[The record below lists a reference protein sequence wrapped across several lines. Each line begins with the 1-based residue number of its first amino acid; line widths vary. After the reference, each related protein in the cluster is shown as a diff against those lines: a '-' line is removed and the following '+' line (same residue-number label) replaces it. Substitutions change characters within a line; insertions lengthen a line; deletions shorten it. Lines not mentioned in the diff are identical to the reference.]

1 MEQTRTVCSIFFCRS
16 GNGNYQVFLDGAE
29 SGSFSA
35 DGIFNRH
42 DAGLLR
48 LRFTQLDIC
57 SAAQSVRYADVRFRT
72 GSGLLLSRQHY
83 RFAQRLQIYQQS
95 RQHTGLFGLYLPA
108 LGSSSAARFYRQ
120 PVFVAVSAFWRRILH
135 RHHQPVSG
143 KLA

>member
-1 MEQTRTVCSIFFCRS
+1 MEQQECLFHIFSAGAAMEIIRS
-16 GNGNYQVFLDGAE
+16 FWTAAE

-35 DGIFNRH
+35 DGLFNRH

-72 GSGLLLSRQHY
+72 GSGLLLSRQYY

-108 LGSSSAARFYRQ
+108 LGSGPAARFYRQ
-120 PVFVAVSAFWRRILH
+120 PVFVAVSAFRRRILH